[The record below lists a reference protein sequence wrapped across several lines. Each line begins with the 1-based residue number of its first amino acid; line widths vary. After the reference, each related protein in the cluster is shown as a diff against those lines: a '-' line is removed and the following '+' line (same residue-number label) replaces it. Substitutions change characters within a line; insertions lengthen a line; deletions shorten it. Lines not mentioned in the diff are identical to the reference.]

1 MIKNLVFDL
10 GNVLI
15 EWNSEK
21 ILTYFEP
28 EKERRQV
35 LRQAIFE
42 SGVWHKTDKGELS
55 LKEACEEV
63 LTQLDVSYHSVVKNI
78 FYHWYEVVHVYSG
91 LQERIRL
98 WANQGGY
105 RIYIL
110 STTCE
115 IFYHIEKAGLLPI
128 YPLLSGYILS
138 SEVGVV
144 KPEVEI
150 YHKLLKKYGLDPV
163 ESVFIDD
170 IQANLD
176 TAAELGFETI
186 LSTSETEN
194 IRAME
199 TLLAAKGK
207 FD

>member
-28 EKERRQV
+28 EKERQQV
-35 LRQAIFE
+35 LRQVIFE
-42 SGVWHKTDKGELS
+42 SGVWDQTDRGERS

-63 LTQLDVSYHSVVKNI
+63 LAQLDVSYHSAVKNI
-78 FYHWYEVVHVYSG
+78 LYHWYEVVHVYSG

-98 WANQGGY
+98 WSDQGY

-144 KPEVEI
+144 KPEAEI
-150 YHKLLKKYGLDPV
+150 YQKLLKKYNLNPV

>member
-28 EKERRQV
+28 KKERRQV
-35 LRQAIFE
+35 LRKAIFE
-42 SGVWHKTDKGELS
+42 SGVWHQTDKGELS

-63 LTQLDVSYHSVVKNI
+63 LTQLDASYHSAIKNI
-78 FYHWYEVVHVYSG
+78 FYHWYEVVYVYSD

-98 WANQGGY
+98 WVAQDY

-144 KPEVEI
+144 KPEAEI
-150 YHKLLKKYGLDPV
+150 YQKLLKKYNLNPV

>member
-1 MIKNLVFDL
+1 M
-10 GNVLI
+10 
-15 EWNSEK
+15 
-21 ILTYFEP
+21 TYFEP

-42 SGVWHKTDKGELS
+42 SGVWHQTDKGELS
-55 LKEACEEV
+55 LKDVCEGV
-63 LTQLDVSYHSVVKNI
+63 QTQLDASYHSALRI
-78 FYHWYEVVHVYSG
+78 SFYHWYEVVHVYSG

-98 WANQGGY
+98 WSDQGY

-115 IFYHIEKAGLLPI
+115 IFYHIEKAGFVAHLPTAV
-128 YPLLSGYILS
+128 GYILPQRS
-138 SEVGVV
+138 CRQARSRDL
-144 KPEVEI
+144 PQAVE
-150 YHKLLKKYGLDPV
+150 KYGLDPV

>member
-28 EKERRQV
+28 EKERQQV
-35 LRQAIFE
+35 LRQVIFE
-42 SGVWHKTDKGELS
+42 SGVWHQTDRGERS

-63 LTQLDVSYHSVVKNI
+63 LAQLDVSYHSAVKNI
-78 FYHWYEVVHVYSG
+78 LYHWYEVVHVYSG

-98 WANQGGY
+98 WSDQGY

-144 KPEVEI
+144 KPEAEI
-150 YHKLLKKYGLDPV
+150 YQKLLKKYNLNPV

>member
-63 LTQLDVSYHSVVKNI
+63 LTQLVLIIPQLRISFIIGMRLCMFTVVYRKG
-78 FYHWYEVVHVYSG
+78 FGYG
-91 LQERIRL
+91 LIKV
-98 WANQGGY
+98 
-105 RIYIL
+105 
-110 STTCE
+110 
-115 IFYHIEKAGLLPI
+115 IESI
-128 YPLLSGYILS
+128 SCQPLVRFFI
-138 SEVGVV
+138 
-144 KPEVEI
+144 I
-150 YHKLLKKYGLDPV
+150 LKKLVCCPFTHCCRAISFPQR
-163 ESVFIDD
+163 SVSSS
-170 IQANLD
+170 Q
-176 TAAELGFETI
+176 
-186 LSTSETEN
+186 
-194 IRAME
+194 
-199 TLLAAKGK
+199 K
-207 FD
+207 

>member
-42 SGVWHKTDKGELS
+42 SGVWHQTDKGELS
-55 LKEACEEV
+55 LKEACEGV
-63 LTQLDVSYHSVVKNI
+63 QTQLDASYHSVVKNI

-98 WANQGGY
+98 WSDQGY
-105 RIYIL
+105 
-110 STTCE
+110 
-115 IFYHIEKAGLLPI
+115 
-128 YPLLSGYILS
+128 
-138 SEVGVV
+138 
-144 KPEVEI
+144 
-150 YHKLLKKYGLDPV
+150 
-163 ESVFIDD
+163 
-170 IQANLD
+170 
-176 TAAELGFETI
+176 
-186 LSTSETEN
+186 
-194 IRAME
+194 
-199 TLLAAKGK
+199 
-207 FD
+207 